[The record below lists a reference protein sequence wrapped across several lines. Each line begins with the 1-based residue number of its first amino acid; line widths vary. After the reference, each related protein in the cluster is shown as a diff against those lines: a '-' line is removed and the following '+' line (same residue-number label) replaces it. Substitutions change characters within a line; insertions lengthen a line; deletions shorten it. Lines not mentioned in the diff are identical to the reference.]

1 MRLYTRISFMVIFAH
16 HLSSVASNDIYSSRI
31 LDEVHEDEVI
41 RRSLTT
47 SNYSNPYD
55 SFVPSQYMVMALSI
69 SGQKFPT
76 SMAAA
81 SNTSYLFSIFM
92 VPAILFVLG
101 VLSLLSLNCGLLFRC
116 CCFCCKCLPNFKPEV
131 DNEERMR
138 KLKYHRTTTLV
149 FFYFFCFVAFVADQL
164 SFIGNTSISAGKE
177 VPYLLVSSIAI
188 ALSYRKIW
196 HIIYLW
202 ISGVTDINL
211 ALGSIKKL
219 MTSLIADSS
228 NLVTLGNYII
238 KWRLNKSQTLLI
250 LLCFLS
256 LFIGYFIYSFYFVVF
271 HLLDEK
277 LLLPCI
283 FTFSTSIFF
292 FFQFYNIIF

>member
-1 MRLYTRISFMVIFAH
+1 M
-16 HLSSVASNDIYSSRI
+16 
-31 LDEVHEDEVI
+31 
-41 RRSLTT
+41 
-47 SNYSNPYD
+47 
-55 SFVPSQYMVMALSI
+55 
-69 SGQKFPT
+69 
-76 SMAAA
+76 
-81 SNTSYLFSIFM
+81 
-92 VPAILFVLG
+92 
-101 VLSLLSLNCGLLFRC
+101 
-116 CCFCCKCLPNFKPEV
+116 
-131 DNEERMR
+131 
-138 KLKYHRTTTLV
+138 
-149 FFYFFCFVAFVADQL
+149 
-164 SFIGNTSISAGKE
+164 
-177 VPYLLVSSIAI
+177 
-188 ALSYRKIW
+188 
-196 HIIYLW
+196 
-202 ISGVTDINL
+202 TDITL

-292 FFQFYNIIF
+292 FFSFTISSSKVLKYYFFNKFLMNSTFICDF

>member
-1 MRLYTRISFMVIFAH
+1 MKLSHRIFLWVIFFH
-16 HLSSVASNDIYSSRI
+16 QLSDVRSDHQYPSRI
-31 LDEVHEDEVI
+31 LNQVYGDEVW

-55 SFVPSQYMVMALSI
+55 NFVPSQYMVMVLSI
-69 SGQKFPT
+69 SGQKFPA

-149 FFYFFCFVAFVADQL
+149 FFYFFCLVTFVADQL
-164 SFIGNTSISAGKE
+164 SFIGNTSISTGKE
-177 VPYLLVSSIAI
+177 V
-188 ALSYRKIW
+188 
-196 HIIYLW
+196 
-202 ISGVTDINL
+202 
-211 ALGSIKKL
+211 
-219 MTSLIADSS
+219 
-228 NLVTLGNYII
+228 
-238 KWRLNKSQTLLI
+238 
-250 LLCFLS
+250 
-256 LFIGYFIYSFYFVVF
+256 
-271 HLLDEK
+271 
-277 LLLPCI
+277 
-283 FTFSTSIFF
+283 
-292 FFQFYNIIF
+292 